1 MLYCS
6 CVTVPSPAQC
16 PEPGQVVGMVHAV
29 ADGDDF
35 MEALDLNTED
45 LQGETPG
52 TNVVCENV
60 HPLSGCPSDTKWLT
74 ALFSGSSLMTR
85 AAILH
90 DLRQFF

>member
-1 MLYCS
+1 
-6 CVTVPSPAQC
+6 
-16 PEPGQVVGMVHAV
+16 MVHAV